1 MPERLYLI
9 FITNLKISYTQD
21 REKSIPGLGSN
32 YNVIITNTEKI
43 RIQKPTGKRFQTTLY
58 QSNKS
63 IQRLKEDEEI
73 ANLRLE
79 IIASLPNLAVFSDEA
94 HHTYGQDLEN
104 GLKKVRKTIDYL
116 EKETNLIVV
125 VNTTGTPYYKKQILK
140 DVVFWYGLSQGIAD
154 GILKEV
160 KNSIYSYEDISSK
173 KFVEIVLEDFFNE
186 YGNVKIENKSNSKIA
201 LYFPKTDDV
210 KEIKPI
216 VEKKIIELG
225 YDPSIVLDINNKS
238 NDKLKDY
245 FNNRINDPN
254 NPYRVYLLVNM
265 GTEGWNCP
273 SLFATALARK
283 LKSSNNF
290 VLQSASRCLRQVPG
304 NTKKARIY
312 LSKENVKILDMQLME
327 TYGENLHTLDSTRQD
342 IIEDKIV
349 LRKTK
354 IPPILV
360 NKKIKKIVKEKR
372 DSYVLSLSRP
382 KHENITAKD
391 YS

>member
-1 MPERLYLI
+1 
-9 FITNLKISYTQD
+9 
-21 REKSIPGLGSN
+21 
-32 YNVIITNTEKI
+32 
-43 RIQKPTGKRFQTTLY
+43 
-58 QSNKS
+58 
-63 IQRLKEDEEI
+63 
-73 ANLRLE
+73 
-79 IIASLPNLAVFSDEA
+79 
-94 HHTYGQDLEN
+94 
-104 GLKKVRKTIDYL
+104 
-116 EKETNLIVV
+116 
-125 VNTTGTPYYKKQILK
+125 
-140 DVVFWYGLSQGIAD
+140 
-154 GILKEV
+154 
-160 KNSIYSYEDISSK
+160 
-173 KFVEIVLEDFFNE
+173 
-186 YGNVKIENKSNSKIA
+186 
-201 LYFPKTDDV
+201 
-210 KEIKPI
+210 
-216 VEKKIIELG
+216 
-225 YDPSIVLDINNKS
+225 
-238 NDKLKDY
+238 
-245 FNNRINDPN
+245 
-254 NPYRVYLLVNM
+254 M

-382 KHENITAKD
+382 KHENITAKRIIHEPMEIKNIKGCLL
-391 YS
+391 YTSRCV